1 MKRYTHLLAR
11 LRGIT
16 NCRSVAVVPL
26 SRARYRN
33 NSVCQVARKYTQRLY
48 DRDEIRFEAV
58 PTPLPTTSIPGGIA
72 SKQYLATFREPGSPS
87 DCSFASIQSRFLRAA
102 LQVNRDFFKE
112 VSFPSAVY
120 FSVLRFKIATSN

>member
-16 NCRSVAVVPL
+16 NCRSVAIVPL

-48 DRDEIRFEAV
+48 DRDEIRFEAAPSHLRRAFPAALRV
-58 PTPLPTTSIPGGIA
+58 NNISRRFANLEAPLD
-72 SKQYLATFREPGSPS
+72 R
-87 DCSFASIQSRFLRAA
+87 SFASIQSRFLRAA
-102 LQVNRDFFKE
+102 LQVKRDFFKG
-112 VSFPSAVY
+112 VSLSNAIC
-120 FSVLRFKIATSN
+120 FSLLRLKVAAGN